1 MQQVDATIYYEVE
14 LMFLF
19 AEYTLKRYVK
29 TYLAFFG
36 MHILEFMHEYSFS
49 VQLWESLL
57 KQYFSSLSSPQSL
70 KPLHFNE
77 VDTQRPLAHS

>member
-49 VQLWESLL
+49 VQL
-57 KQYFSSLSSPQSL
+57 
-70 KPLHFNE
+70 
-77 VDTQRPLAHS
+77 